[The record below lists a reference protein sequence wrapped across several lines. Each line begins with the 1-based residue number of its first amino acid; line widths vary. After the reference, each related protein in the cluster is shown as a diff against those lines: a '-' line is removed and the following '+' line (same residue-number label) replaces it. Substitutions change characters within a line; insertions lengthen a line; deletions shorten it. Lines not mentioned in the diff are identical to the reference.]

1 MIVKTHL
8 DDRKFPEVDPRDKN
22 ISHRCRTFFEFMF
35 IVIIELFS
43 KSLTS
48 KTKIKSLL
56 DIVAN
61 AAEYEHMPIRHHED
75 NILKQV

>member
-1 MIVKTHL
+1 MS
-8 DDRKFPEVDPRDKN
+8 R
-22 ISHRCRTFFEFMF
+22 FFFMLNF
-35 IVIIELFS
+35 SIFIELFS
-43 KSLTS
+43 KSLAS